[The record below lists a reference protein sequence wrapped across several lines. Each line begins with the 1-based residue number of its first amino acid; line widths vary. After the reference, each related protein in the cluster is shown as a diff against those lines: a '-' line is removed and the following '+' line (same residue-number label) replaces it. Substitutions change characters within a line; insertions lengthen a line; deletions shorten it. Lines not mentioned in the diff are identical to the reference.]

1 MMSYDK
7 ISSFLLV
14 FLCVFAAL
22 PQTASA
28 SVLERVLQLL
38 DAAYPHIKASGI
50 SANIAENTS
59 NPIALNQTLKSGD
72 SVVIGYD
79 VTGTAIFGTADAL
92 GVLVAPAQA
101 AALGSGVN
109 ARLYP
114 IGSALYSLPP
124 AGQLS
129 IFEQASN
136 GDVLSLAQET
146 VMTRIDGSITN
157 LVMTVT
163 PTLAPDVTAFGSS
176 MTSTYIDF
184 SEMGSTA
191 LGAVNAGEIITN
203 VQVLTGADALGVK
216 DIGLALLNRGP
227 NESLNLAVAGDVL
240 AISSRINQM
249 GGSLNESVLSLNLA
263 TNSSEVTG
271 RVQNT
276 ILGLN
281 ARVDNI
287 VTTAIGA
294 VNGGSVSN

>member
-92 GVLVAPAQA
+92 GVLVAPTQA